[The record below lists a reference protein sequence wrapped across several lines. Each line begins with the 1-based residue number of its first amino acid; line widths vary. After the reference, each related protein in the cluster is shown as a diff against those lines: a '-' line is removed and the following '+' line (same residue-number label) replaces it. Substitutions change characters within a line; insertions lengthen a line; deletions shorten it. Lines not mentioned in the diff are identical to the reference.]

1 MPFCM
6 IRGECMNCTEFEK
19 MIPEFLSQ
27 EMDLRT
33 LKKFNEHMDTC
44 KDCHEE
50 LAIQFLVAEGMQ
62 HLENGDAF
70 DLQRELEIRQ
80 IEAENRVKYHSMFLY
95 LGAALELIIISGVV
109 GFVVW
114 MLI

>member
-1 MPFCM
+1 MT
-6 IRGECMNCTEFEK
+6 CTEFEK
-19 MIPEFLSQ
+19 LIPEFLTQ
-27 EMDLRT
+27 DMDFRT

-62 HLENGDAF
+62 HLEDGDAF

-80 IEAENRVKYHSMFLY
+80 VEAENRVKYHSLFLY
-95 LGAALELIIISGVV
+95 LGAGLELIVISAIVGVL
-109 GFVVW
+109 VW
-114 MLI
+114 ILL